1 MAAPPTK
8 PMLNKFEPKIFPK
21 TMSGFLILAADTVPA
36 TSGKLVP
43 IAIIVDPI
51 TNEETPNIDAISTA
65 LSTTNWLP

>member
-1 MAAPPTK
+1 MAAPPTN
-8 PMLNKFEPKIFPK
+8 PMLNKFEPKIFPN
-21 TMSGFLILAADTVPA
+21 TISGFRIFAADTVPA

-65 LSTTNWLP
+65 LSTTN